1 LIFVLTPGFE
11 PVFTHLSTASYAPII
26 GYILLIVAGYI
37 LTAQF
42 AKVGYIKL
50 FHS

>member
-1 LIFVLTPGFE
+1 
-11 PVFTHLSTASYAPII
+11 
-26 GYILLIVAGYI
+26 LIVAGYI

-50 FHS
+50 FHSWL

>member
-1 LIFVLTPGFE
+1 MVLTPGLQPIFS
-11 PVFTHLSTASYAPII
+11 PLSIDNHAMII

-37 LTAQF
+37 VMAQL

-50 FHS
+50 FHSWL